1 MTQEGPLTKAEQDA
15 VFALAAE
22 MGTRLAHGMAAMV
35 CATNP
40 EKDSVSVFTTW
51 DNHFRANLKKI
62 MAMSPEEYTRYRA
75 HQDELG
81 RKEAI
86 KRELER
92 SKRKLHDARQNLVSA
107 KDAAR
112 KAGIL

>member
-1 MTQEGPLTKAEQDA
+1 MDSQQPLSKTEQDA
-15 VFALAAE
+15 VFAQAAE
-22 MGTRLAHGMAAMV
+22 MGTRLAQGMAAMV

-40 EKDSVSVFTTW
+40 EKDPVSVFTTW

-92 SKRKLHDARQNLVSA
+92 SKRKLHDARTNLVRA
-107 KDAAR
+107 
-112 KAGIL
+112 